1 MSPVAAGWVSRS
13 QPGSDSAP
21 VRAGTGAVTPISPS
35 KLGDRGLYRWSLG
48 GAGGASP

>member
-13 QPGSDSAP
+13 QPGSDLAP
-21 VRAGTGAVTPISPS
+21 VRAGTGTVTPISPS

-48 GAGGASP
+48 GAEGASP